1 MKNKTRIL
9 VCGTTFGQVYLEGIQ
24 AHSDYELV
32 GILSTGSNQSFNC
45 SQRYGVPLYTDI
57 KQIDVRNI
65 DIVCV
70 VVRSSI
76 VGGKGTTIAK
86 QFLEKGI
93 PVLQEQPVHID
104 DIHDCLKTARTHKC
118 IYMVNTFYPHIE
130 TVKHFI
136 NRAQKIKEQ
145 SKLIHIDAVCS
156 VQVLYPLLDILN
168 QSVGGLSPFRVN
180 THAYQNGLFTT
191 VNGEIKDI
199 TYDIKI
205 QNQLDANNPDNFFH
219 LLHKI
224 DIYYEGG
231 RLSLSDTHRYCTW
244 YPRVFVPNDEYGN
257 LNLYTDNAFLKLPV
271 SENDYNTKQ
280 NISYQNVYEKLWPE
294 AIKSALTEF
303 EKCMLDSRNTLSYLQ
318 QLLSLCQLWKEIGQR
333 IGPIEYIEGSKISPL
348 SIDGLIK
355 KER

>member
-1 MKNKTRIL
+1 MKRKTRIL
-9 VCGTTFGQVYLEGIQ
+9 VCGTTFGQVYLEGVKD
-24 AHSDYELV
+24 HPDYELV
-32 GILSTGSNQSFNC
+32 GILSTGSNQSLQC
-45 SQRYGVPLYTDI
+45 SRHYGVTLYTDI
-57 KQIDVRNI
+57 TQIDVESI

-86 QFLEKGI
+86 YFLEKGI
-93 PVLQEQPVHID
+93 SVLQEQPVHAE
-104 DIHDCLKTARTHKC
+104 DILDCLKTARAHKC
-118 IYMVNTFYPHIE
+118 LYVVNTFYPHID

-136 NRAQKIKEQ
+136 NCVQKIKKQ

-168 QSVGGLSPFRVN
+168 QSIGGLSPFCVN
-180 THAYQNGLFTT
+180 IQAYQNGLFTS

-199 TYDIKI
+199 SYDIKI
-205 QNQLDANNPDNFFH
+205 QNQMDANNPDNFFH

-224 DIYYEGG
+224 DVYFEGG

-244 YPRVFVPNDEYGN
+244 YPRIYIPNDEHGN
-257 LNLYTDNAFLKLPV
+257 LNLYTDNAFLKLSV
-271 SENDYNTKQ
+271 SEDDYNANQK
-280 NISYQNVYEKLWPE
+280 ISYQIVYEKLWPE
-294 AIKSALTEF
+294 AIKNALAEF
-303 EKCMLDSRNTLSYLQ
+303 EKGILDYKKTLPYLQ

-348 SIDGLIK
+348 SIVGLIK